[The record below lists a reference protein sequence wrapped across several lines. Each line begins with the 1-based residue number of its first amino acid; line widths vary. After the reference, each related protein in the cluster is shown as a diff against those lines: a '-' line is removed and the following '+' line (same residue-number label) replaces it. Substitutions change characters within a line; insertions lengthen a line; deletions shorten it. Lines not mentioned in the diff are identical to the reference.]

1 MTQYLYNS
9 GGLTGFVQFFSRWPE
24 IYRMK
29 VKDKNFG
36 IETPG
41 ETVYFKMVSVKI
53 GTDVL
58 PQSFKFSILKSH
70 VLTGLKSPYNIT
82 CIMQ

>member
-1 MTQYLYNS
+1 M
-9 GGLTGFVQFFSRWPE
+9 FRWPE

-41 ETVYFKMVSVKI
+41 ETVYFKMVNPYTCSTRCAKKCVSPV
-53 GTDVL
+53 T
-58 PQSFKFSILKSH
+58 SH
-70 VLTGLKSPYNIT
+70 
-82 CIMQ
+82 